1 MVVTIDHWLSNVNR
15 KLSMNCDDRPE
26 DARISLVVIHSI
38 SLPAGEY
45 GTGLVPTFFCNELDL
60 EDHPH
65 LQSLEGVRVAPHL
78 YITRRGLVT
87 QFVPFNLRAWH
98 AGVSSFGLQ
107 AACNDFS
114 IGVELEGTDQS
125 SYTNSQYRKL
135 CSILTALIV
144 KYPSISLGRIVGHQE
159 IAPLRK
165 KDPGAGFDWERIYT
179 EVVRHDGAL
188 ASRR

>member
-1 MVVTIDHWLSNVNR
+1 MLVTIDHWLSNVNR

-60 EDHPH
+60 KDHPY

-98 AGVSSFGLQ
+98 AGVSSFGPQ

-114 IGVELEGTDQS
+114 IGVEL
-125 SYTNSQYRKL
+125 
-135 CSILTALIV
+135 
-144 KYPSISLGRIVGHQE
+144 
-159 IAPLRK
+159 
-165 KDPGAGFDWERIYT
+165 
-179 EVVRHDGAL
+179 
-188 ASRR
+188 

>member
-1 MVVTIDHWLSNVNR
+1 
-15 KLSMNCDDRPE
+15 MNCDDRPE

-65 LQSLEGVRVAPHL
+65 LQSLQGVRVAPHL
-78 YITRRGLVT
+78 YITRRGMVT

-98 AGVSSFGLQ
+98 AGVSSFGPQ
-107 AACNDFS
+107 SACNDFS
-114 IGVELEGTDQS
+114 IGVELEGTDRS

-135 CSILTALIV
+135 CSILTALMV
-144 KYPSISLGRIVGHQE
+144 KYPSISLGRIVGHKE

-165 KDPGAGFDWERIYT
+165 EDPGAGFEWKRMYAG
-179 EVVRHDGAL
+179 VVRQSDGT
-188 ASRR
+188 ASSQ